1 MRPVFK
7 PLLRLNPASWKIKEG
22 YKYLIVAGVALVL
35 GALLFRGSGGSTQHS
50 AATSDDHGAHVGHT
64 ALEEQGAGA
73 QGATYTCSMHPQIK
87 SKEPGKCPI
96 CGMDLIPVQG
106 ESGAAGPPER
116 VTLSER
122 ARALAR
128 IQTVP
133 VRRSGNPS
141 AELRLLGRVEADET
155 KSRTVTAWLGGR
167 IERLHVKVT
176 GEKVKAGQAIATLYS
191 PEVFAAHQ
199 DLIAARRQKERMEGA
214 SATARAAA
222 GAALDASRDRLRLLG
237 ISEARV
243 KAMADESQPSRLITI
258 STPFAGTVVER
269 MASEGAYVSTGE
281 PLYRLAD
288 LSGVWVQLDAYERD
302 LPSLRLEQSV
312 EITVD
317 ALPDRTFDGKVAFID
332 PTLDMQ
338 RRTAQVRVEV
348 ENEEGLLRPGAFA
361 QAIVRG
367 KAEEPGESPLVI
379 PHTSPLFTG
388 RRSIVYVEVP
398 DAQAPTYEARVVR
411 LGPRAGSAYPVVSGL
426 REGERVVTKGA
437 FALDADLQIRGG
449 ASMMSGPDDSDA
461 DSWEVIALTPP
472 EKAELKSYMLAY
484 LALQEALAA
493 DALHPAHSAANDLE
507 KALGSLTFSHT
518 KKAREVFST
527 LEPELRKHIAAI
539 LQAKDLGG
547 ARGPFEDLSLQ
558 MTNLLRSF
566 GNVTDFELGV
576 ASCPMAFGRGAKWV
590 QKSGDLKNPYF
601 GASMLDCGQIDHS
614 LDPQTHLQAPVTAH
628 ETRAPALG
636 HQH

>member
-1 MRPVFK
+1 MKPMFR
-7 PLLRLNPASWKIKEG
+7 PLLRLNPATWKIKEG

-35 GALLFRGSGGSTQHS
+35 GALLFRGGSSQQHS
-50 AATSDDHGAHVGHT
+50 AASSHTEEHAEVVHDGHGAESE
-64 ALEEQGAGA
+64 A
-73 QGATYTCSMHPQIK
+73 ATYTCSMHPQIR

-106 ESGAAGPPER
+106 EGGPQGPPER

-122 ARALAR
+122 ARALAKVH
-128 IQTVP
+128 TVP
-133 VRRSGNPS
+133 VRRSGDPS

-176 GEKVKAGQAIATLYS
+176 GEKVKSGQSIATLYS

-199 DLIAARRQKERMEGA
+199 DLIAARRQQERMEGA

-222 GAALDASRDRLRLLG
+222 TAALSAARDRLRLLG
-237 ISEARV
+237 ISDARV
-243 KAMADESQPSRLITI
+243 KAMEAESQPSRQITI

-269 MASEGAYVSTGE
+269 VASEGAYVSTGE

-317 ALPDRTFDGKVAFID
+317 ALPERTFEGKVAFID
-332 PTLDMQ
+332 PTLDAQ
-338 RRTAQVRVEV
+338 RRTARVRVEV
-348 ENEEGLLRPGAFA
+348 ENKEGLLRPGAFA

-367 KAEEPGESPLVI
+367 NASEKGESPLVI

-398 DAQAPTYEARVVR
+398 DAQEPTYEARVVR
-411 LGPRAGSAYPVVSGL
+411 LGPRAGNDYPVVTGL

-449 ASMMSGPDDSDA
+449 ASMMTGLDDSDEG
-461 DSWEVIALTPP
+461 SWEVIELQPS
-472 EKAELKSYMLAY
+472 EKAELKAYILAY

-493 DALHPAHSAANDLE
+493 DDLHPAHSAAKDLE
-507 KALGSLTFSHT
+507 KALGSIAFSHT
-518 KKAREVFST
+518 KRAREFFLT
-527 LEPELRKHIAAI
+527 LEPDLRKHIAAI
-539 LQAKDLGG
+539 LQAKDLGEV
-547 ARGPFEDLSLQ
+547 RGPFEELSRQ
-558 MTNLLRSF
+558 MTRLLRSF
-566 GNVTDFELGV
+566 GNVTGIELGV
-576 ASCPMAFGRGAKWV
+576 ASCPMAFGRGATWV
-590 QKSGDLKNPYF
+590 QKSGDLRNPYF
-601 GASMLDCGQIDHS
+601 GKSMLDCGQIDHS
-614 LDPQTHLQAPVTAH
+614 LGPQSHLQDAPVIAR
-628 ETRAPALG
+628 ETRAPAPG